1 MAFSRSVRN
10 RLDRS
15 VIVAVIGMRMMQPPI
30 HQIIEMIAVGNGRVS
45 AARAVHVGGSL
56 ALRQPGVAAV
66 RMDGIDGD
74 DMFVAMIAV
83 GIMEMAVVKIID
95 MPLVAYGGVPTALAV
110 GVFGMTM
117 GMMLGHG

>member
-1 MAFSRSVRN
+1 
-10 RLDRS
+10 
-15 VIVAVIGMRMMQPPI
+15 
-30 HQIIEMIAVGNGRVS
+30 
-45 AARAVHVGGSL
+45 
-56 ALRQPGVAAV
+56 
-66 RMDGIDGD
+66 MDGIDGD